1 MPLLTR
7 MAVCRYAADIHSFP
21 LLQGA
26 PVPSNEEFRV
36 QVLRSYNILDTVRK
50 PLCKEVPRFSAGPA
64 ASCCVHIG
72 KSKTS
77 CKPVASLCRQLSSG
91 STYALN
97 LEGGMFPSKKSKFLD
112 LLKGMSRAWVVRSKP
127 LNSKI
132 QTRQETWFA
141 PLFLRSGG
149 YIYHSLGDRVV

>member
-1 MPLLTR
+1 MQLSTR
-7 MAVCRYAADIHSFP
+7 MAVCGYAADVYSFP

-64 ASCCVHIG
+64 ASYCVHIG

-77 CKPVASLCRQLSSG
+77 CKPVASLCWQLSSG

-97 LEGGMFPSKKSKFLD
+97 LEGGMFLSNKSRFLE
-112 LLKGMSRAWVVRSKP
+112 LLKDTSRAWVARLKP
-127 LNSKI
+127 LDLMI
-132 QTRQETWFA
+132 QTSQEIWLA